1 MENSVLKSLKE
12 RRSVRSYKPQQISED
27 QLSAILEAATYA
39 PTGMNRQAPIMVVVQ
54 DPEIREKLRRM
65 NASVM
70 GRPDSDPFYGAPTV
84 VVVLADRS
92 ISTCVEDGSLVMGN
106 LMNAAFAVGVDSC
119 WIHRAR
125 EEFDSEEGK
134 ALLRE
139 WGIEGDYVGVGHCI
153 LGYRNDDLP
162 PARPRKENYIYRK

>member
-65 NASVM
+65 NASAM

-92 ISTCVEDGSLVMGN
+92 ISTYERSIRRRC
-106 LMNAAFAVGVDSC
+106 
-119 WIHRAR
+119 
-125 EEFDSEEGK
+125 
-134 ALLRE
+134 
-139 WGIEGDYVGVGHCI
+139 
-153 LGYRNDDLP
+153 
-162 PARPRKENYIYRK
+162 